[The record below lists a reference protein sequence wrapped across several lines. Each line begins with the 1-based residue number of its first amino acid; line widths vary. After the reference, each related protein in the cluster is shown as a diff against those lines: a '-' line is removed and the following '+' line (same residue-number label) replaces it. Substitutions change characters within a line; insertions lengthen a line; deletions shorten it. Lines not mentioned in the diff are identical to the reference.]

1 MDNKIQKQLVE
12 QACLGDVGSFGK
24 LYEHYYP
31 AMVWL
36 AYSIVKDV
44 SSAEDVAQQSFAAA
58 CENLGNLRDKEK
70 FANWLS
76 GICRNTAL
84 TNLAKSKQGNISL
97 EDVVLVC
104 KEEGNDLEEQKIVQ
118 KSVFELPQMYR
129 EVVVLHY
136 YNEMSYEE
144 IKDLLGISQ
153 HCVRG
158 RLRRARKKIE
168 KYLKNQK
175 FENEV

>member
-1 MDNKIQKQLVE
+1 METKTQKQLVE

-24 LYEHYYP
+24 LYEHYY
-31 AMVWL
+31 ATMVWL

-44 SSAEDVAQQSFAAA
+44 TTAEDIAQQSFATA
-58 CENLGNLRDKEK
+58 CENLGSLKDKEK

-84 TNLAKSKQGNISL
+84 TSFALSKKDNVSID
-97 EDVVLVC
+97 DVVLVC
-104 KEEGNDLEEQKIVQ
+104 NDEGNDVEEQKIVQ

-136 YNEMSYEE
+136 YNDMSYDQ
-144 IKDLLGISQ
+144 IKDLLGVSL
-153 HCVRG
+153 HTVRG

-168 KYLKNQK
+168 KYLKKQN

>member
-1 MDNKIQKQLVE
+1 METKTQKQLVE

-24 LYEHYYP
+24 LYEHYY
-31 AMVWL
+31 ATMVWL

-44 SSAEDVAQQSFAAA
+44 TTAEDIAQQSFATA
-58 CENLGNLRDKEK
+58 CENLGSLKDKEK

-84 TNLAKSKQGNISL
+84 TSFAQSKKDNVSID
-97 EDVVLVC
+97 DVVLVC
-104 KEEGNDLEEQKIVQ
+104 NDEGNDVEEQKIVQ

-136 YNEMSYEE
+136 YNDMSYDQ
-144 IKDLLGISQ
+144 IRDLLGVSL
-153 HCVRG
+153 HTVRG

-168 KYLKNQK
+168 KYLKKQN